1 MDRKRCARRVLAVAC
16 SGAPENVKKALL
28 ATIDLRLSVTHCNY
42 EIVEKVAERM
52 TDSLNALDEKEMAL
66 YYAILPTIDACL

>member
-1 MDRKRCARRVLAVAC
+1 MDRKRCAMRVLAVAC

-28 ATIDLRLSVTHCNY
+28 ATINLRFSVSHCNY

-52 TDSLNALDEKEMAL
+52 ADSLNALDEKEMHL
-66 YYAILPTIDACL
+66 YYTILPTINACL